1 MKNLHIL
8 TSTFVFLFI
17 LPSLFGQT
25 VEYDPLITESQIT
38 NREIQQ
44 DLIVG
49 KTPTSQTVSAT
60 GAFVYQ
66 IPIDIPSGTAGM
78 QPNLSLNYSSQSG
91 SSIAGYGWS
100 ISGLSSIS
108 RIGKDLIHDE
118 EIQTV
123 QLELSDLFALD
134 GNRMVLSTGVYGQP
148 NSIYKTEAETFVNI
162 EAIGQQG
169 EGPEWF
175 RVTLKNGVIMEYGN
189 NSDSRVIGD
198 AHNTV
203 LQWKL
208 NKTID
213 RNGNYVLYNYTN
225 SSSENVIQSIQYTG
239 NAAASLTPYYNI
251 SFNYK
256 NRDDEES
263 AFVTAKG
270 TLLESKK
277 LLTEI
282 KVSYGSEPEVQ
293 VKKYELKYGLNFY
306 SYLNEVIEYG
316 KTENSKYNSLQ
327 FNYYDA
333 GHDYQEIGLNLYIHP
348 NSNLYTGD
356 FNGDGV
362 TDILFLEET
371 TGLGTELKFILGN
384 NDNYTFSSSTVLSAS
399 PSITSPNTLN
409 NPIHINTNII
419 RDAYGD
425 MISLIE
431 VADFNGDGRDDIAI
445 VESYFFSFAEAFN
458 GFPTNFDIH
467 FSESFEQALSFTKMS
482 LELPKDAQTPHY
494 SNLLNYSYYGP
505 RNPFIFADFNG
516 DGATD
521 VFLNTHDHAHS
532 FIGDPDNNYHPV
544 VYFPRISK
552 FPTSFQ
558 FNTTFFNHHNF
569 EAANF
574 SIINDVYVL
583 DMNGNGK
590 AEIMHVFEHA
600 TQNRVDVFEI
610 QDMGSLYTKEMV
622 YLDAHPYT
630 SIPSFPNFGLDVKIG
645 DFNGD
650 GKSDLL
656 VTPKIDL
663 TTSYFY
669 SSNGINFQLYR
680 AQNFASSTTDNR
692 FVIADFNSDGKTDI
706 LNVGDN
712 IMRMYYSQ
720 NGGFNLKQILP
731 TNLPIDARTPFFI
744 VDSDGSGFPKILSTN
759 VFDPIN
765 QAHLYQFNKEPRHGQ
780 LRHASTGFNELIT
793 VNYKSISDQ
802 SIIDLYENKDQS
814 TYPNIEFHKPIY
826 VTSSIVTP
834 DGSGINGNGNRR
846 ETKYMYSRARL
857 NLRGKGFLGFEK
869 FESFSTSP
877 ISNKAI
883 MNSEEYGLQPQY
895 LYPQLL
901 RSHQSFV
908 EFPDPNE
915 FFTERSY
922 NNIYSIEYTHET
934 VELDGGERYLDLV
947 TNTLEGFNVENYT
960 VTTENVYNS
969 LTSKKNGNV
978 DKVIKTRGDGLAS
991 DGELKTTTEFEYNT
1005 FGTAIPAHITKKTTT
1020 TVRTENQI
1028 VLPPAISIE
1037 TFNFNSTNGNSIFKK
1052 SIHPVT
1058 NQAIKAVEFLDYDDF
1073 GNSKEVKTTIFGH
1086 TSPIRTTKFKFDPA
1100 GRFVLEKTADY
1111 NNTTD
1116 YKEVWTYEDETGLL
1130 QSYNDNLPNN
1140 SLAYYNYNDMFQ
1152 MESSIDEFGNTTTIE
1167 RAFIIESN
1175 SPSSPFE
1182 VEGHIYSVQ
1191 KSTPNLGMSK
1201 IYYDHLGRKRKSVT
1215 TDFEGNHVQ
1224 TITNFDAD
1232 GNVKTASTPFVSI
1245 GENHTEFVYDDFNR
1259 LVESSVKHISSPTPL
1274 SIISKTFTTPKMPLP
1289 FDYNNYNNDIFETTI
1304 NRDAALYKFIKND
1317 PTGLPIA
1324 TSDNSLVSVSNTFN
1338 SFSQVLATEINGS
1351 LVSSAE
1357 YNDLGQQ
1364 IHLHELNS
1372 GTTTYDFN
1380 DIGELE
1386 SQEDVKNNT
1395 TDNILY
1401 DVFGRMERKN
1411 VSGQGTFNYYYFNS
1425 GDGIGQL
1432 KEETAPNGTV
1442 VEYHYNTNGQLSMRT
1457 DKIAGIDYV
1466 KEFGYDNEGR
1476 VNWERNPTG
1485 TEVAYKYNSEGYLE
1499 KVFDPQTGRLFF
1511 EGVSKDNYG
1520 NWTNYIQYDGLETIL
1535 TFDEQGRPETTTT
1548 SGVYEREYKF
1558 DKKTANLTYR
1568 KDLLNNLEET
1578 FTYDGL
1584 DRLKTAKLNGATN
1597 PYLVMNYEIDGNIKE
1612 KSDIG
1617 DYTYHPTKKNAVVLV
1632 DNNQNSIHS
1641 TTQDIEFDEL
1651 HNPSSII
1658 ENGVEWHFEYDV
1670 NHHRNRAQIISNGMT
1685 ITRVYVGSSEFQYD
1699 QNGDL
1704 LYSVDYIAGGNG
1716 LSAIVVRDYSP
1727 SGGGGE
1733 PKVYSVYNDYLGS
1746 INVLTD
1752 EDGSVIAHQE
1762 FDPWGRY
1769 REATT
1774 WSATSTMPTL
1784 PDWLWRGYTGHEHIE
1799 EFQLINMNGRLYD
1812 PYIGRMLSPDNF
1824 VQDAFSTQAYNR
1836 YSYVLNN
1843 PLKYTD
1849 PSGEFVFTP
1858 TVLIGDALGLW
1869 DKNSALGAGLS
1880 FGGIGAT
1887 FYKQNINNGM
1897 SGNQAYWNAGAKSG
1911 IAAVGAVAGAGVG
1924 GIAAGTGFWGGFASG
1939 ALGGGTSG
1947 FISGFGNSIV
1957 DGNNFGDSYMSGL
1970 KKAGYGAISG
1980 GVIGGIS
1987 GGITAH
1993 RSGNGFWGGQPRTD
2007 GSQFY
2012 ARESSTDVPKDY
2024 YDNLEIKARADYA
2037 AGKETWRTRLYERM
2051 SDDINNSIA
2060 LTSSGTTPQ
2069 SRTLNLVK
2077 EARGIEFYS
2086 RGPVPSGETVNISLD
2101 GNTISTFGP
2110 GYRSSFI
2117 RVPGIYNGTTI
2128 NITMSGTATVPSPSF
2143 MITVRPSFDTRILYY
2158 R

>member
-25 VEYDPLITESQIT
+25 VEYDPLITESQII

-49 KTPTSQTVSAT
+49 KTPTSQMVSAT

-66 IPIDIPSGTAGM
+66 IPIDIPSGTGGM

-108 RIGKDLIHDE
+108 RIGKDLFHDE

-251 SFNYK
+251 SFTYK

-263 AFVTAKG
+263 AYATAKG
-270 TLLESKK
+270 KLLQAKK
-277 LLTEI
+277 LMTEI

-306 SYLNEVIEYG
+306 SYLSEVIEYG
-316 KTENSKYNSLQ
+316 KTDFAKYNSLQ
-327 FNYYDA
+327 FNYNDA
-333 GHDYQEIGLNLYIHP
+333 GHEYQEIALNIPLAPFAKVFH
-348 NSNLYTGD
+348 GD

-362 TDILFLEET
+362 TDIAFLDDQ
-371 TGLGTELKFILGN
+371 TGHYELKFKLGT
-384 NDNYTFSSSTVLSAS
+384 NDSYQAIASAS
-399 PSITSPNTLN
+399 PPIKSIFVAYTSLGTNQNLYRSTSNSGLN
-409 NPIHINTNII
+409 FNYVTV
-419 RDAYGD
+419 
-425 MISLIE
+425 E
-431 VADFNGDGRDDIAI
+431 VSDFNGDGRDDIMLI
-445 VESYFFSFAEAFN
+445 ESLFFREKNALFDHYTN
-458 GFPTNFDIH
+458 GLPKKVYIH
-467 FSESFEQALSFTKMS
+467 FSNSFEQSLSFSKDS
-482 LELPKDAQTPHY
+482 LHIPNFAYHPNTRNID
-494 SNLLNYSYYGP
+494 NNCFYGN
-505 RNPFIFADFNG
+505 RNPLVLGDFNG

-521 VFLNTHDHAHS
+521 IFLNTHNRFKTDYEH
-532 FIGDPDNNYHPV
+532 DDNTYFPV
-544 VYFPRISK
+544 VYYPRTSTQPIPFLFSNNFDAAK
-552 FPTSFQ
+552 FS
-558 FNTTFFNHHNF
+558 HKD
-569 EAANF
+569 
-574 SIINDVYVL
+574 DVYAL

-590 AEIMHVFEHA
+590 AEIMQVFEHDELR
-600 TQNRVDVFEI
+600 RVDVFEI
-610 QDMGSLYTKEMV
+610 KNIGNVLVKELV
-622 YLDAHPYT
+622 YFEAHPNT
-630 SIPSFPNFGLDVKIG
+630 SIQSFPNKYLHVQVG

-656 VTPKIDL
+656 TTPKQNS
-663 TTSYFY
+663 TVSMFFH
-669 SSNGINFQLYR
+669 SNGSSFQLFD
-680 AQNFASSTTDNR
+680 AQNISFDPSFTRLVLS
-692 FVIADFNSDGKTDI
+692 DFNADGKTDV
-706 LNVGDN
+706 LNVGTN
-712 IMRMYYSQ
+712 FMNLYYSK
-720 NGGFNLKQILP
+720 NNSFELEQIIP
-731 TNLPIDARTPFFI
+731 TNLPIDARTYFNI
-744 VDSDGSGFPKILSTN
+744 VDSDGSGFPKALSAN
-759 VFDPIN
+759 VFDPNN
-765 QAHLYQFNKEPRHGQ
+765 QAFLYQFNKDPKHGQ
-780 LRHASTGFNELIT
+780 IKYVSSGFNELTT

-826 VTSSIVTP
+826 VTSSIETP

-857 NLRGKGFLGFEK
+857 NMRGKGFLGFEK
-869 FESFSTSP
+869 FESYSTSP

-883 MNSEEYGLQPQY
+883 MNSEEYRLQPQF

-908 EFPDPNE
+908 DFPDPNE

-947 TNTLEGFNVENYT
+947 TNTIEGFNLENYT

-978 DKVIKTRGDGLAS
+978 DKVISIRGDANIGLT
-991 DGELKTTTEFEYNT
+991 ETTTEFKYNT
-1005 FGTAIPAHITKKTTT
+1005 YGTAIPAHVTEKKTT
-1020 TVRTENQI
+1020 TVRTEYLTT
-1028 VLPPAISIE
+1028 LPPATSIE
-1037 TFNFNSTNGNSIFKK
+1037 MFDYKNTDGNPIFKK

-1058 NQAIKAVEFLDYDDF
+1058 NQPIKEIRFLDYDLL
-1073 GNSKEVKTTIFGH
+1073 GNSKETKTTIFGH
-1086 TSPIRTTKFKFDPA
+1086 NYPVRTTKFKYDPS
-1100 GRFVLEKTADY
+1100 GRYLLEKTADY

-1130 QSYNDNLPNN
+1130 KSYNDNIPNN
-1140 SLAYYNYNDMFQ
+1140 SLAYYNYNDMYQ
-1152 MESSIDEFGNTTTIE
+1152 MESSTDEFGNTTTIVRE
-1167 RAFIIESN
+1167 FDIESN
-1175 SPSSPFE
+1175 SINNPFE
-1182 VEGHIYSVQ
+1182 VEGHTYSIE
-1191 KSTPNLGMSK
+1191 KTTPNLGMSK
-1201 IYYDHLGRKRKSVT
+1201 VYYDHLGRERKTLT

-1224 TITNFDAD
+1224 AITNFDAD

-1245 GENHTEFVYDDFNR
+1245 GENHTSFEYDDFNR
-1259 LVESSVKHISSPTPL
+1259 LIESSVININSPTPL
-1274 SIISKTFTTPKMPLP
+1274 SVITKSYSIPYLP
-1289 FDYNNYNNDIFETTI
+1289 QPFNYTNDFFETTV
-1304 NRDAALYKFIKND
+1304 NRDASLYKYIKND

-1324 TSDNSLVSVSNTFN
+1324 TSDNSGVFVNNTYN

-1357 YNDLGQQ
+1357 YNNLGLQT
-1364 IHLHELNS
+1364 HLHELNS
-1372 GTTTYDFN
+1372 GTTVYDYN

-1386 SQEDVKNNT
+1386 GQEDVKNNT
-1395 TDNILY
+1395 TDYIVY
-1401 DVFGRMERKN
+1401 DEFGRMRQKE
-1411 VSGQGTFNYYYFNS
+1411 VSGQGTFNYYYYDS

-1432 KEETAPNGTV
+1432 EKEIAPNGNEV
-1442 VEYHYNTNGQLSMRT
+1442 DYVYNSNGQLSMRT
-1457 DKIAGIDYV
+1457 DKIAGIDYI
-1466 KEFGYDNEGR
+1466 KEIGYDNEGR
-1476 VNWERNPTG
+1476 VNWERYPTG
-1485 TEVAYKYNSEGYLE
+1485 TEVAYEYNSEGYLE
-1499 KVFDPQTGRLFF
+1499 KVFDPQTGRAFF

-1520 NWTNYIQYDGLETIL
+1520 NWTNYIQYDDLETIL

-1548 SGVYEREYKF
+1548 SGVYEREYQF
-1558 DKKTANLTYR
+1558 DEKTANLTYR

-1584 DRLKTAKLNGATN
+1584 DRLETATLNGATN
-1597 PYLVMNYEIDGNIKE
+1597 PYLIMDYLDNGNIDK

-1617 DYTYHPTKKNAVVLV
+1617 DYTYHPSKKNAVVLV

-1685 ITRVYVGSSEFQYD
+1685 ITRVYVGNSEFQYD

-1704 LYSVDYIAGGNG
+1704 LYSVDYISGGNG
-1716 LSAIVVRDYSP
+1716 LSALVVRDNSP
-1727 SGGGGE
+1727 SSAGSD
-1733 PKVYSVYNDYLGS
+1733 PKVYSVYSDYLGS

-1752 EDGSVIAHQE
+1752 EDGSVFAHQE

-1769 REATT
+1769 RDVST
-1774 WSATSTMPTL
+1774 WTPTNTL
-1784 PDWLWRGYTGHEHIE
+1784 PSIPDWLWRGYTGHEHIE

-1824 VQDAFSTQAYNR
+1824 VQDASSTQAYNR

-1849 PSGEFVFTP
+1849 PSGEFIFTLATLVAAPFTSGASLALLP
-1858 TVLIGDALGLW
+1858 TA
-1869 DKNSALGAGLS
+1869 
-1880 FGGIGAT
+1880 IGADIGMWQGGT
-1887 FYKQNINNGM
+1887 AANGTSNPFDWNYSSGKTWGYM
-1897 SGNQAYWNAGAKSG
+1897 SA
-1911 IAAVGAVAGAGVG
+1911 GAVAG
-1924 GIAAGTGFWGGFASG
+1924 GISG
-1939 ALGGGTSG
+1939 YLGGGVAASG
-1947 FISGFGNSIV
+1947 MPFANTLAIISSSFSYSLATTMYTGGNSDVSVSVGFGSYNFTTGEFGYLGRKGNNTLEDIGYGLGALANVSDVLTGLKPGNLELRTENTSTPGNKDIIGHSQIV
-1957 DGNNFGDSYMSGL
+1957 DERGVPLVDWGPDEQLYKGNAFRSVRGTNSYEQGI
-1970 KKAGYGAISG
+1970 AISPKHMKWKPLIID
-1980 GVIGGIS
+1980 GVNTKRIANWSPTGKYNLAFNS
-1987 GGITAH
+1987 CV
-1993 RSGNGFWGGQPRTD
+1993 
-2007 GSQFY
+2007 SQT
-2012 ARESSTDVPKDY
+2012 S
-2024 YDNLEIKARADYA
+2024 RA
-2037 AGKETWRTRLYERM
+2037 L
-2051 SDDINNSIA
+2051 N
-2060 LTSSGTTPQ
+2060 SSGIF
-2069 SRTLNLVK
+2069 NI
-2077 EARGIEFYS
+2077 GIHPYLLHGQMYL
-2086 RGPVPSGETVNISLD
+2086 RSL
-2101 GNTISTFGP
+2101 G
-2110 GYRSSFI
+2110 
-2117 RVPGIYNGTTI
+2117 
-2128 NITMSGTATVPSPSF
+2128 
-2143 MITVRPSFDTRILYY
+2143 VRPTLFSYHLY
-2158 R
+2158 